1 MLEDLSTRS
10 IKVGLRRDEGKEETK
25 VPFVAGGG
33 GVEMANLRLSKAS
46 SNFLERHTRRKE
58 VSHC

>member
-10 IKVGLRRDEGKEETK
+10 IKVGLRQNEGKEETK
-25 VPFVAGGG
+25 LPFVAWRE
-33 GVEMANLRLSKAS
+33 GVEMTNLRLSKAS
-46 SNFLERHTRRKE
+46 SNFLERHARRKK